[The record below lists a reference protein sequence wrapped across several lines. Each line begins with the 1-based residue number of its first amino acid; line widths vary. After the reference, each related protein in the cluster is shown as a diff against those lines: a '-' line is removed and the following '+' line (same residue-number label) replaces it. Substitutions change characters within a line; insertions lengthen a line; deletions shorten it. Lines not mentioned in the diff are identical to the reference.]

1 MAGASALLPAYPNPF
16 NSTVVLPFLLDR
28 EAAVELAIYNAL
40 GQRQALLVDQRLEEG
55 EHWVSWDGRG
65 VASGS
70 YLAVL
75 NVDGEM
81 QFCRLA
87 LVK

>member
-1 MAGASALLPAYPNPF
+1 MTGASILFPAYPNPF
-16 NSTVVLPFLLDR
+16 NSTVVLPFLLNR

-40 GQRQALLVDQRLEEG
+40 GQRQTLLVDQQLEAG

-65 VASGS
+65 AASGS

-75 NVDGEM
+75 NVDGKM
-81 QFCRLA
+81 QLCRLA